1 MHKNGL
7 NGSDYNG
14 HNLCR
19 HEIVSIKPTTLALGQ
34 WLKYF
39 IPHFRLFRM
48 R

>member
-1 MHKNGL
+1 MEL

-19 HEIVSIKPTTLALGQ
+19 NEIVSIKPTTLALGQ